1 MYAGLSLGALS
12 AGRAAITMV
21 CSQYMSLASTI
32 AIRYCAVRKQ
42 FGPTEDNEL
51 PVIEYQ
57 TQVRITVGFL
67 FRSEQKKIIFE
78 KYVCSSNG
86 ESFLI

>member
-1 MYAGLSLGALS
+1 M
-12 AGRAAITMV
+12 ITGI
-21 CSQYMSLASTI
+21 CSQYMVIALTI

-57 TQVRITVGFL
+57 TQVRIIAEFL
-67 FRSEQKKIIFE
+67 F
-78 KYVCSSNG
+78 
-86 ESFLI
+86 

>member
-1 MYAGLSLGALS
+1 MIYIYIGSSLGALS
-12 AGRAAITMV
+12 SGRITITTL
-21 CSQYMSLASTI
+21 CAQYMILALTI

-57 TQVRITVGFL
+57 SQVRVVDFYFSLKENKT
-67 FRSEQKKIIFE
+67 
-78 KYVCSSNG
+78 YN
-86 ESFLI
+86 